1 MLKKYERRDHTLLRG
16 DQVCTRS
23 YTYTITEVRSIGGS
37 GIIYAATREG
47 SQAQYVLKEFF
58 PNKYFH
64 RQGVRIIC
72 NHSKELR
79 EEYAA
84 RFKKESDL
92 SAMLYNH
99 SRRIIRLDR
108 IRVTRIVH
116 KGQVYTGNAVKD
128 CLFGL
133 MDDLAGAGDFLSDL
147 WDGKD
152 PMNAELALKVML
164 QVLRALDACHSQ
176 GYRHGDLSLGN
187 LYFMEWDTA
196 TAGIGNILDF
206 TLSTHVGGE
215 GFDDEPA
222 VDRGTYPFFAPEI
235 RDPKLRG
242 LHSDVW
248 SAARLMLL
256 LLTCSDSFPDLS
268 QPLLRPEDLPYIQCT
283 PALAAELNRV
293 LATALE
299 PDPMVRR
306 NTYPNAATLYNDL
319 KALLPLA
326 RRRRYRL
333 CGKRIQ
339 RPE

>member
-1 MLKKYERRDHTLLRG
+1 MLKRYDRRDHTLLQG
-16 DQVCTRS
+16 DMVCTRS
-23 YTYTITEVRSIGGS
+23 YTYHITEVRSIGGS

-47 SQAQYVLKEFF
+47 SRAQYVLKEFF
-58 PNKYFH
+58 PNSYFY
-64 RQGVRIIC
+64 RRGVRIC
-72 NHSKELR
+72 CTHSKELKA
-79 EEYAA
+79 EYAA

-92 SAMLYNH
+92 SSMLYNH

-108 IRVTRIVH
+108 IHVTRIVH
-116 KGQVYTGNAVKD
+116 KGQTYTGNAVKD

-152 PMNAELALKVML
+152 PMHAELALKVML
-164 QVLRALDACHSQ
+164 QALRALDACHSQ

-206 TLSTHVGGE
+206 TLSTHVNE
-215 GFDDEPA
+215 DGFDDEPA
-222 VDRGTYPFFAPEI
+222 VERGTRPFIAPEI
-235 RDPKLRG
+235 RNPKLRG

-248 SAARLMLL
+248 SAARLMLM
-256 LLTCSDSFPDLS
+256 LLTCSDSDPDLS

-283 PALAAELNRV
+283 PALAAELNRI
-293 LATALE
+293 LTAALE
-299 PDPMVRR
+299 PDPMIRR
-306 NTYPNAATLYNDL
+306 TVYPNAAALYKDL
-319 KALLPLA
+319 SELLPLA
-326 RRRRYRL
+326 RQRRYRL
-333 CGKRIQ
+333 SGRRIA